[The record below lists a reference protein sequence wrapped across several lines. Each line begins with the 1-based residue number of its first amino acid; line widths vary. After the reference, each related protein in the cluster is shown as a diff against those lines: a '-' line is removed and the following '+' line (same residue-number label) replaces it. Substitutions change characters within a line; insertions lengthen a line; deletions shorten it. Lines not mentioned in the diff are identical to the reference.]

1 MIPEPAISRKS
12 LILGAALTW
21 SVGGVI
27 LIVRAASLMG
37 QVDRSLPL
45 ALGIAVVIGLLKG
58 KLIFERVARKNV
70 ARIRST
76 SPHKDKICLFAF
88 QSLQSYLI
96 VISMIVLGIL
106 LRQVGLRPLYL
117 VMVYTAIGVA
127 LLVSS
132 GLYYREARRSDAA

>member
-1 MIPEPAISRKS
+1 MIPEPAFGRKC

-21 SVGGVI
+21 SAGGLI
-27 LIVRAASLMG
+27 LIVRAVSLMG
-37 QVDRSLPL
+37 QVDSSLPL
-45 ALGIAVVIGLLKG
+45 ALGISLVIGLLKG
-58 KLIFERVARKNV
+58 KLIFTRVARKNV

-76 SPHKDKICLFAF
+76 SPHKEKICLFAF

-96 VISMIVLGIL
+96 VLSMIALGIV
-106 LRQVGLRPLYL
+106 LRQIGLRPLYL